1 MAVFDTLAYARRL
14 RQAGFSEEQAEVQ
27 AEALAAVVN
36 DTLATKQDLR
46 DLATKQDLR
55 ELQHEVDGLRRE
67 IAELGRTTKQDLGEL
82 ARTTQQDLGEFAR
95 TTQQNLGELAR
106 TTQQNL
112 GELARTNKQD
122 LREVEYRL
130 TVRLGTMLTVA
141 VGALAAL
148 VKLL

>member
-55 ELQHEVDGLRRE
+55 ELKHEVNGLTRDL
-67 IAELGRTTKQDLGEL
+67 AELGRAT
-82 ARTTQQDLGEFAR
+82 
-95 TTQQNLGELAR
+95 
-106 TTQQNL
+106 
-112 GELARTNKQD
+112 KQD

-130 TVRLGTMLTVA
+130 TVRLGTMMTVA
-141 VGALAAL
+141 LGALAAL